1 MENLFEIGWPSQNI
15 WTVFTKAVFLFQVTI
30 SYWICIFSNFQFCR
44 TTFLLLWIRPVFIH
58 FQADFDRD
66 WKLIQTTCWL
76 YQTSFLLDALLS
88 QNVLLNLQ
96 FFKFPMQYNFCAKCT
111 LTRPVWRIYPFQ
123 SWFWQNEECFCTQSH
138 LNRFKILCQKRKK
151 SSWKIIELQNWALH
165 ESVGGH
171 RHKCIKEQFCEIKV
185 VKKKLCC
192 ITNSR
197 VKLCVISSYFFFN
210 ISKRLLDLKR
220 YPQ

>member
-1 MENLFEIGWPSQNI
+1 MYF
-15 WTVFTKAVFLFQVTI
+15 
-30 SYWICIFSNFQFCR
+30 WICNFSNFQCR
-44 TTFLLLWIRPVFIH
+44 ATFLLLLIRPVFNH
-58 FQADFDRD
+58 FKAGFDRN

-165 ESVGGH
+165 ESVVGH

>member
-1 MENLFEIGWPSQNI
+1 MNCLYKSSVSVSSHN
-15 WTVFTKAVFLFQVTI
+15 
-30 SYWICIFSNFQFCR
+30 
-44 TTFLLLWIRPVFIH
+44 FLLNLQFFKFPLPNNFSAAVNKTSIYS
-58 FQADFDRD
+58 FQSWF
-66 WKLIQTTCWL
+66 WQKLKIDTNHL
-76 YQTSFLLDALLS
+76 LIVSYYFLSLDTFSS

-138 LNRFKILCQKRKK
+138 LNRFKTLPKKKKK
-151 SSWKIIELQNWALH
+151 SSGKIIELQNWALH
-165 ESVGGH
+165 ESVVGH

-197 VKLCVISSYFFFN
+197 VKLCVIYSYFF
-210 ISKRLLDLKR
+210 SKT
-220 YPQ
+220 

>member
-1 MENLFEIGWPSQNI
+1 MCQSSF
-15 WTVFTKAVFLFQVTI
+15 F
-30 SYWICIFSNFQFCR
+30 
-44 TTFLLLWIRPVFIH
+44 LWIGT
-58 FQADFDRD
+58 
-66 WKLIQTTCWL
+66 L
-76 YQTSFLLDALLS
+76 SS
-88 QNVLLNLQ
+88 QNVLLKLQ

-151 SSWKIIELQNWALH
+151 NPLEKIIELQNWALH
-165 ESVGGH
+165 ESVVGH

-197 VKLCVISSYFFFN
+197 VELCVIYSYFFFEN
-210 ISKRLLDLKR
+210 ISKWLLQLKR
-220 YPQ
+220 YPMVSYEHVVFFIWEKSDI